1 MKCPS
6 PPTYPSDSDDLSE
19 IIFKEEVRS
28 VEFLVMSA
36 GDGTAILA
44 LCFLETYSEVKWH
57 FSQETPKYFVHQ

>member
-28 VEFLVMSA
+28 VEFLAMSA
-36 GDGTAILA
+36 GDGKAILV
-44 LCFLETYSEVKWH
+44 LGFLYLYSEVK
-57 FSQETPKYFVHQ
+57 